1 MVQARAGRALHAPAW
16 SLLGNRACHRGQRA
30 VLREGRRLEKASPT
44 VGKAHSYASMQGCAG
59 G

>member
-30 VLREGRRLEKASPT
+30 VLQEGRRLEKASP
-44 VGKAHSYASMQGCAG
+44 HRW
-59 G
+59 